1 MRKNKVGIMFLV
13 SMLAMAG
20 IGISYAGWT
29 DTISVEGTV
38 STGNVDINLVA
49 YSGTW
54 VYKLEDHGIARV
66 HNRYYP
72 TPTHEVP
79 TGAIFVEPNGWV
91 AAGYATPT
99 VGADNLIVDDAVTLT
114 YVNLFPCQD
123 MVADFIL
130 HYDGSIPARVTGPII
145 IATTSSE
152 NGLNFKGSGMNWLE
166 YLYTMYDQTPYGI
179 KINAYRIYPPENGQ
193 GNSNDWNDWVIA
205 EDEPVLPGYQLEEC
219 NYVYVEVIIHIP
231 QDPHYMGLSG
241 TFSTTLEVKQ
251 WNEVVI

>member
-1 MRKNKVGIMFLV
+1 MRQNKVGIMFLV

-72 TPTHEVP
+72 TPTHDIP
-79 TGAIFVEPNGWV
+79 AGAINVEPNYWVSAGW
-91 AAGYATPT
+91 AEPKL
-99 VGADNLIVDDAVTLT
+99 DVDDAVTLT

-145 IATTSSE
+145 IATTSSPE
-152 NGLNFKGSGMNWLE
+152 GQNFKNSGMNWLE
-166 YLYTMYDQTPYGI
+166 YLYTHYDGTEYGI
-179 KINAYRIYPPENGQ
+179 KINAYRIYPPEQNPE
-193 GNSNDWNDWVIA
+193 NWNNWAIA
-205 EDEPVLPGYQLEEC
+205 VDEPVLPGYQLHEC

-231 QDPHYMGLSG
+231 QDNDYMGLSG

-251 WNEVVI
+251 WDEYGPQ